1 MVMGSDD
8 LREILWGDR
17 ERRTR
22 TAIVL
27 LFLILCISFLIIV
40 RALDIETE
48 VIRDRYVNAETI
60 FSGVFP
66 VTEYPPLVLVFIA
79 IPRLFGSTPWGYET
93 AYVAQMF
100 YPDLFDSDF
109 GNQIHQKYIDLF
121 IDNLAAD
128 NYDVSSGVFVLTSDF
143 VKSL

>member
-1 MVMGSDD
+1 MP
-8 LREILWGDR
+8 
-17 ERRTR
+17 
-22 TAIVL
+22 
-27 LFLILCISFLIIV
+27 CIIK
-40 RALDIETE
+40 
-48 VIRDRYVNAETI
+48 
-60 FSGVFP
+60 
-66 VTEYPPLVLVFIA
+66 
-79 IPRLFGSTPWGYET
+79 T

-100 YPDLFDSDF
+100 YPDLFYSDF